1 MSIERVNKPK
11 VIQIPSTRDDIFKKY
26 LQIIN
31 GVLSEEKRLTKIEID
46 VLEKMLLI
54 DYIYKH
60 RSKEDRDKIIFN
72 NITKCKIRIET
83 YNMSEA
89 SYNNVLT
96 KLRKKGF
103 ITKKSL
109 KVIVPIVND
118 EIDLTFKLNI
128 K

>member
-72 NITKCKIRIET
+72 NITKSKIRIET

-109 KVIVPIVND
+109 RVIVPIVND